1 MATLLSVIITAYQA
15 EAYLEECLHS
25 VCNADYPNLQIVL
38 VDDGSTDNTQ
48 DICER
53 WATIDARIELH
64 QRDHQG
70 RNAALKFAHSK
81 ARGEVQCV
89 VDADDIVLPK
99 AFTRSIDKLSDSHQ
113 LVYTYRDLIDSR
125 GNTITVHDKNRIQY
139 RPNQLLVDN
148 MIFHLRTFT
157 TRLFEKAG
165 GVGEFERCEDWDE
178 NLRMS
183 EHTNVR
189 CIPQVLYRYRIHESQ
204 ISRTTRQNEE
214 GAIAVRNA
222 IKRRGLNLD
231 LVVNDKGFHLRQRK
245 TPPPLS
251 LP

>member
-1 MATLLSVIITAYQA
+1 MVTWKVVSACKVYCSSPLKVRVSQFA
-15 EAYLEECLHS
+15 EVSASSQVSFPLPPL
-25 VCNADYPNLQIVL
+25 IVSL
-38 VDDGSTDNTQ
+38 PFPP
-48 DICER
+48 
-53 WATIDARIELH
+53 L
-64 QRDHQG
+64 
-70 RNAALKFAHSK
+70 
-81 ARGEVQCV
+81 
-89 VDADDIVLPK
+89 IVSLP
-99 AFTRSIDKLSDSHQ
+99 SL
-113 LVYTYRDLIDSR
+113 
-125 GNTITVHDKNRIQY
+125 TVHDKNRIQY